1 MKRRD
6 FLRNLGAGMTTLG
19 CASALAGETSPARTP
34 NIVFIFIDDM
44 GYGDIG
50 PFGSTQNKTPN
61 LDRMAAQGNKL
72 TQFYVSST
80 ACTPSRASLMTG
92 CHADRIGMDGRVLFP
107 ADVRGLNPE
116 EITIPE
122 LLKAQGYATGCFG
135 KWHLG
140 DQPGS
145 LPLKHG
151 FDEYIGMPYSNDM
164 WPPSRARREY
174 PPLPIMEGNLPVAH
188 VSDEADQALLC
199 EAFTDAATS
208 FMQRHR
214 NEPFF
219 LYLPHAFVHGPRFSR
234 TANLERAGGNV
245 VRAQIEEVDWSVGQ
259 ILKTVEELGLAND
272 TLVIFTSDN
281 GGAGGMSMGP
291 LRGGKGG
298 PKYEGHMRAPT
309 LAWWPGRIPAGTVTD
324 EIGATIDVLPTLARL
339 TGAEP
344 PRDRVIDGRN
354 ILPLLLAEPGAR
366 SPHDVHFY
374 EVGGVRRGRWK
385 LVQAPKGVLELYDLE
400 ADLGERN
407 DLSEQFPD
415 RVVEL
420 KSLLDQH
427 AEALQSDRRPAAFV
441 EDPVP
446 LLTTT
451 DGLPKLAEYMGMP
464 DLQASDG
471 REPKQ

>member
-6 FLRNLGAGMTTLG
+6 FLKNLGAGMTTLG
-19 CASALAGETSPARTP
+19 CAAASAGENSRARKP

-107 ADVRGLNPE
+107 ADVRGLNPD
-116 EITIPE
+116 EITIAE

-140 DQPGS
+140 DQPEF
-145 LPLKHG
+145 LPLQQG
-151 FDEYIGMPYSNDM
+151 FDEYIGIPYSNDM
-164 WPPSRARREY
+164 WSPSPRREY
-174 PPLPIMEGNLPVAH
+174 PPLPIVEGSRPVAH
-188 VSDEADQALLC
+188 VSDGADQALLC
-199 EAFTDAATS
+199 EVLTDAAVS

-214 NEPFF
+214 GEPFF
-219 LYLPHAFVHGPRFSR
+219 VYLPHAFVHGPRFSR
-234 TANLERAGGNV
+234 MANLEKAGGNV
-245 VRAQIEEVDWSVGQ
+245 VRAQVEEVDWSVGQ

-309 LAWWPGRIPAGTVTD
+309 LAWWPRRIPAGAVTD
-324 EIGATIDVLPTLARL
+324 EIGATSDVLPTLARL
-339 TGAEP
+339 TGTEP
-344 PRDRVIDGRN
+344 PRDRVIDGHD
-354 ILPLLLAEPGAR
+354 ILPLLLAEPGAT
-366 SPHDVHFY
+366 SPHEVLFY
-374 EVGGVRRGRWK
+374 EVGGVRRGKWK
-385 LVQAPKGVLELYDLE
+385 LVQLRKGVTELYDLE
-400 ADLGERN
+400 ADLGEQN
-407 DLSEQFPD
+407 DVAAQFPG
-415 RVVEL
+415 RVAEL

-427 AEALQSDRRPAAFV
+427 AAALQADRRPAAFV
-441 EDPVP
+441 EGPTP

-471 REPKQ
+471 REPKR